1 MKKIITFILFQL
13 CVLQL
18 MAQNETTGKS
28 LWRDSSTRGFEFTV
42 KGIIGPAGGWMR
54 VHEKEWIPAT
64 PSYDNHYNFA
74 GGGGVM
80 LSYRINKCMAI
91 GLGMNIVGGT
101 QDCTFSN
108 LYGNLKFN
116 VYDTGKFLPYI
127 SVDVGYDVWTTLT
140 GSFSESEYGKYNGSI
155 VLGPAVGL
163 DFPLRKGCIFVELR
177 ADFSILD
184 NLTDI
189 VCPSIGF
196 GYTF

>member
-1 MKKIITFILFQL
+1 MKKIITFIFFQL

-54 VHEKEWIPAT
+54 VYEKEWIPAT

-140 GSFSESEYGKYNGSI
+140 GSFSEPEYGKYNGSI

-163 DFPLRKGCIFVELR
+163 DFPLRKGSTFVELR

>member
-1 MKKIITFILFQL
+1 
-13 CVLQL
+13 

-163 DFPLRKGCIFVELR
+163 DFPLRKGCTFVELR

-189 VCPSIGF
+189 VCLSIGF

>member
-1 MKKIITFILFQL
+1 MKKIITFIFFQL

-140 GSFSESEYGKYNGSI
+140 GSFGETEYGKYNGSI

-163 DFPLRKGCIFVELR
+163 DFPLRKGSTFVELR
-177 ADFSILD
+177 ADFSICD
-184 NLTDI
+184 SYADI

>member
-1 MKKIITFILFQL
+1 MKKIITFIFFQL

-64 PSYDNHYNFA
+64 LSYDNHYNFA

-140 GSFSESEYGKYNGSI
+140 GSFSEPEYGKYDGSI

-163 DFPLRKGCIFVELR
+163 DFPLRKGCTFVELR